1 MKDVL
6 KKGITLGL
14 GLAMMGK
21 EQVEKVVDELV
32 SKGEVPVSESKN
44 LVNEIMSKGEMQQQA
59 FEGKLREKI
68 KDEISH
74 LNVATKTDIRQLE
87 ERIKNLENRMH

>member
-59 FEGKLREKI
+59 FEEKLREKI
-68 KDEISH
+68 KGEISH

-87 ERIKNLENRMH
+87 ERIKNLENRMQ